1 MPKKQTRLKPKIA
14 KLKLIAVLKSLLK
27 NLPAH
32 ASQKPKPTLVTSQ
45 NKMRPQPNHASQ
57 KPKPMLVTS
66 QNKMRPQPNQQ
77 RKNRQEKR
85 QKKHQQKSLMQITP
99 KPAPITGHPPMRQ
112 QHAKRSVQPRKMLSK
127 LAVAR
132 QNHAAADGGHEVR
145 QSLPL

>member
-1 MPKKQTRLKPKIA
+1 MMPKKQMRLKPKIAKLKPLPKSKTA

-32 ASQKPKPTLVTSQ
+32 ASQKPKP
-45 NKMRPQPNHASQ
+45 
-57 KPKPMLVTS
+57 MLVTN

-127 LAVAR
+127 LAVAS